1 MKGTGKPYSGP
12 GDHGHYPD
20 IGNQWSRDFRSRPG
34 STLGQ
39 SSSGFGDN
47 GWWPWFSQLCGPVPP
62 APVLLPLPMPDMPH
76 TGLGSRVMQGH
87 IKPQTES
94 SARSVYR
101 SVGWLCFSPSS
112 SQSHLIVLMHR
123 VFVDSAS
130 LGAQA
135 PGSTLTHYNTS
146 DRRVHLHARVSNL

>member
-20 IGNQWSRDFRSRPG
+20 IGNQWSRDFRSRPW

-39 SSSGFGDN
+39 GSSGFGGD
-47 GWWPWFSQLCGPVPP
+47 GCWPWFSQLCGPVPP
-62 APVLLPLPMPDMPH
+62 APVLLPLPMPGMPH
-76 TGLGSRVMQGH
+76 TGLGSRVMQRH

-101 SVGWLCFSPSS
+101 SVRWLCFSPSS
-112 SQSHLIVLMHR
+112 SQSHLIVLTHR
-123 VFVDSAS
+123 VRTP
-130 LGAQA
+130 QA
-135 PGSTLTHYNTS
+135 LELRLLVLHLLTITPQI
-146 DRRVHLHARVSNL
+146 RVHLHAPVSNL